1 MKLLAYILLVTT
13 ATLAGTACE
22 HAHPGGYEAP
32 VNGKGSRSFNEDV
45 VVKIDSSVEKAIAN
59 DTTKRVYT
67 L

>member
-1 MKLLAYILLVTT
+1 MKLFTYILLVAT

-22 HAHPGGYEAP
+22 PAHPGGYSAPSKGNGSEA
-32 VNGKGSRSFNEDV
+32 FEQDV

>member
-1 MKLLAYILLVTT
+1 MKSFTYIFLVAT
-13 ATLAGTACE
+13 ATLTGTACE
-22 HAHPGGYEAP
+22 HAHPGGYSAP
-32 VNGKGSRSFNEDV
+32 GKGAESNSFEEDV